1 MKKRLKRKKLT
12 ENIIEDI
19 LSGKLA
25 IFIYAQIDEQDRP
38 IQMAFPGK
46 ATLHRCY
53 PNRNSYFEVV
63 GADDKFYFK
72 EFDYFWFVCKNTP
85 PEKSLTE
92 AELDEMIADPE
103 AIPGKDKKHSDA

>member
-1 MKKRLKRKKLT
+1 MKKQLKRKKLT
-12 ENIIEDI
+12 ENIVEDI

-25 IFIYAQIDEQDRP
+25 IFIYAQIDEQDIP

-53 PNRNSYFEVV
+53 PDKNSYFEVV

-72 EFDYFWFVCKNTP
+72 EFDYFWFVTPTKP

-92 AELDEMIADPE
+92 AELDDMLADPE
-103 AIPGKDKKHSDA
+103 AIPGQDKDHNDA